1 VGTSGFCHL
10 NFIWKSQKPNKKKKR
25 KEKKGVCLKQL
36 GVGEI
41 CVLFEDIEEEIA
53 CLQNS

>member
-1 VGTSGFCHL
+1 LPSEEF
-10 NFIWKSQKPNKKKKR
+10 WKSQKPNR
-25 KEKKGVCLKQL
+25 KKKGVCLKQL

-41 CVLFEDIEEEIA
+41 CVLFEDIEEEVA

>member
-10 NFIWKSQKPNKKKKR
+10 KNFGKVKNPTERKKEKK
-25 KEKKGVCLKQL
+25 KKGVCLKQL

-41 CVLFEDIEEEIA
+41 CVLLEHIIEEVA
-53 CLQNS
+53 CLENS